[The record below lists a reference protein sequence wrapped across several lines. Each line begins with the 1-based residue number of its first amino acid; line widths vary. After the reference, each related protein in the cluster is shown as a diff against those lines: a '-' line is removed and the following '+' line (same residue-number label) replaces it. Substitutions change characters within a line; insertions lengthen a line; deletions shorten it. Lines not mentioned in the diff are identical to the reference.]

1 MRLEYFVWFE
11 YFEFVVFVGMQRI
24 VFVDMIDKKQ
34 IILIELEY

>member
-11 YFEFVVFVGMQRI
+11 YFEFVEFVGMQRL
-24 VFVDMIDKKQ
+24 VFVHMIDKKQ